1 MVWYFYVADENVRHK
16 HIGCTTKKT
25 RFTISGT
32 SAEMIYTTSVI
43 HEALME
49 PELACDS
56 PVEWPATL
64 WFVPC
69 FHCAP
74 ARRPVVGR
82 IYHGLLQWYRSGCVR
97 AKVLVL
103 VSGNY
108 TVSYAPLG
116 HRAPRAIYT
125 CAPRES
131 HKDACMSEYIAQ
143 APSEGETKHA
153 IFYGRQLQV
162 RTLWKVDGPCKRPR
176 ECIQNNLQL
185 FRLCLCRANSGSVV
199 TDSRT
204 EIPALG
210 GPGVSPRTLSLPCQT
225 PSFFSKPSI
234 PIATSSFINVV
245 QMVSGLAK
253 IIV

>member
-1 MVWYFYVADENVRHK
+1 MYNKENAIHHQRHK
-16 HIGCTTKKT
+16 RTNDLH
-25 RFTISGT
+25 R
-32 SAEMIYTTSVI
+32 SVI

-103 VSGNY
+103 VSGKY

-131 HKDACMSEYIAQ
+131 HIDAWMSEYIAQ
-143 APSEGETKHA
+143 APPEREIEHA
-153 IFYGRQLQV
+153 ILYVVAGRQLQV
-162 RTLWKVDGPCKRPR
+162 RALWKMDSLHKRPR
-176 ECIQNNLQL
+176 ECIQVNLQL
-185 FRLCLCRANSGSVV
+185 FRLCLCRANSGSAV
-199 TDSRT
+199 TGSRT

-210 GPGVSPRTLSLPCQT
+210 RPGVSPGTL
-225 PSFFSKPSI
+225 
-234 PIATSSFINVV
+234 
-245 QMVSGLAK
+245 
-253 IIV
+253 